1 METLYEDVIVE
12 IPFHYA
18 GAETKEEKFQLE
30 YDAADFFTSSYSH
43 EIQDPNTNNVI
54 RKVFGEV
61 IRLLPHV
68 VWESIEGDGN
78 IPKINKKT
86 KRGSG
91 VKYNR
96 GFK

>member
-1 METLYEDVIVE
+1 MHNEIVEGMETLYEDVIVE

-54 RKVFGEV
+54 RKVFGDYS
-61 IRLLPHV
+61 
-68 VWESIEGDGN
+68 SIAACCLG
-78 IPKINKKT
+78 KH
-86 KRGSG
+86 
-91 VKYNR
+91 
-96 GFK
+96 